1 MVAGRKR
8 TAIGWN
14 PMEERIPKEASVV
27 EARTAAELLVKC
39 FFRDLS
45 HHIKFPVSC
54 DQFFKF
60 DWMYF

>member
-27 EARTAAELLVKC
+27 EARTAAELLVC
-39 FFRDLS
+39 AFDLFFPCHVITFR
-45 HHIKFPVSC
+45 K
-54 DQFFKF
+54 
-60 DWMYF
+60 